1 MKLFG
6 ITDLAKRWNYTKQ
19 GLHQKQKTDD
29 SFPKP
34 VAKINQARIQ
44 VFLEKD
50 IIEYEQKRREL
61 TDLDYK
67 NWYQK
72 KWCFS
77 QNN

>member
-19 GLHQKQKTDD
+19 GIHQKQKADD
-29 SFPKP
+29 AFPKP
-34 VAKINQARIQ
+34 IARINQERIQ

-50 IIEYEQKRREL
+50 IIEYEQKNREL
-61 TDLDYK
+61 TDQDYK

-77 QNN
+77 QKN

>member
-6 ITDLAKRWNYTKQ
+6 ITDLAKRWHYTKQ
-19 GLHQKQKTDD
+19 GVHQKQKTDD

-34 VAKINQARIQ
+34 IARINQERIQ

-50 IIEYEQKRREL
+50 IMEYEQKNQEL
-61 TDLDYK
+61 TDQDYK

-77 QNN
+77 NK